1 MKKFLFSFLTLM
13 CLIFSIG
20 VISSQAEM
28 LTGECGE
35 MVTYSLDTD
44 TGVMT
49 ISGEGAMDNC
59 GWASA
64 PWYYN
69 RNYIKEVVIEEGVT
83 TVGKYAFMKCAQLTK
98 VTMPEGLINIKD
110 SAFYYCSNLAE
121 ADIPTSVK
129 TIEIGA
135 FNGCG
140 ALTKI
145 IIPDNVEEIG
155 NSAFSGCMKVT
166 TLYLG
171 NKVNRIEDFAF
182 GSLAV
187 DKITIPDSVT
197 FVGSEAFG
205 GCTNLKEVTIGEGV
219 EYLGSGAFNSSRSL
233 EKITWKAKNAGD
245 FYSGSTVFNTDKK
258 VSITFTDNVE
268 KIPAYCFESILGIW
282 INDITIGK
290 NVKEIGSSAFKNG
303 RVTTV
308 NIADLGAW
316 CEIDFGDENSNPI
329 KSATMFYVD
338 GKVVENLVVPDGVKK
353 IGAYAFYCATAL
365 KNAVIPDSVESIGNY
380 AFAFC
385 KGLTD
390 ITLGENVSAIGDFA
404 FDGCEV
410 LESITAYDNI
420 LKVGTEAIHD
430 TPYFKNLMSAKKP
443 VYLGKCLISIRPD
456 VIGTDLAIEKGTK
469 AIASSAFQ
477 NFSSIQNITIPDSVE
492 YVGNRAFSYCS
503 GVKTLTIGTGLKEV
517 DEFGFESCG
526 KAITLNYNG
535 TISDWAK
542 IEFGNHTANPAHNT
556 IGSWTSGKFYVN
568 GSEVM
573 GDIVIEEGV
582 EKIGNY
588 TFYNLKNITGVTL
601 PDSLK
606 TVGEYAFYACNGMTK
621 LDLGSGVEVID
632 DNAFENCGRL
642 SSVTIPDSV
651 YEIAIYAFKGCSN
664 LTEVRLGK
672 GVEDIQSFAF
682 NSCSK
687 LADVYYAGSRGM
699 WRNVSVGTPND
710 SLENATMHYGIE
722 MPGEIEVEVTQTWYN
737 SVTIESKE
745 IKEENKV
752 VALKLVDGQYISQE
766 VDITEGSGEVY
777 CDGAESVKIFIWESY
792 ETMRPLSEVIEFKF
806 STEY

>member
-1 MKKFLFSFLTLM
+1 MKKIIISFLALM
-13 CLIFSIG
+13 CLMFSIG
-20 VISSQAEM
+20 IISSQAEM
-28 LTGECGE
+28 LTGECGDS
-35 MVTYSLDTD
+35 VTYSLDTA

-49 ISGEGAMDNC
+49 ISGEGAMENF
-59 GWASA
+59 GWSSA

-69 RNYIKEVVIEEGVT
+69 RNSIKEVVIEEGVT
-83 TVGKYAFMKCAQLTK
+83 TVGKYAFMECPQLTK
-98 VTMPEGLINIKD
+98 VTLPDGLVDIKD
-110 SAFYYCSNLAE
+110 SAFYFCSNLAE
-121 ADIPTSVK
+121 ADIPVSVK
-129 TIEIGA
+129 TIELGA

-140 ALTKI
+140 QLTKI

-155 NSAFSGCMKVT
+155 NSAFAGCMKVT
-166 TLYLG
+166 TLSLG
-171 NKVNRIEDFAF
+171 KKVNRIEDYAF

-187 DKITIPDSVT
+187 EEIIIPDSVT
-197 FVGSEAFG
+197 FIGKEAFG
-205 GCTNLKEVTIGEGV
+205 GCANLKEVTIGEGV
-219 EYLGSGAFNSSRSL
+219 EYLGSGAFNSSRNL
-233 EKITWKAKNAGD
+233 EKITWKAKDAGD
-245 FYSGSTVFNTDKK
+245 FYSGSTVFNSNQKLS
-258 VSITFTDNVE
+258 VTFTDNVE
-268 KIPAYCFESILGIW
+268 KIPAYCFDAILGAK

-290 NVKEIGSSAFKNG
+290 NVKEIGASAFKNG
-303 RVTTV
+303 TVTTV

-316 CEIDFGDENSNPI
+316 CEIEFGDENSNPI
-329 KSATMFYVD
+329 KSATKFYID
-338 GKVVENLVVPDGVKK
+338 GKVVEDLVVPDNVKK
-353 IGAYAFYCATAL
+353 IGNYAFYCATAL
-365 KNAVIPDSVESIGNY
+365 KNAVVPDSVEYIGNY
-380 AFAFC
+380 TFAFC
-385 KGLTD
+385 KGMTD
-390 ITLGENVSAIGDFA
+390 ITLGENVSVIGDFA

-410 LESITAYDNI
+410 LENITSYDNI

-430 TPYFKNLMSAKKP
+430 TPYFKNIMSAKKP

-456 VIGTDLAIEKGTK
+456 VIGTDLVVEKGVR

-477 NFSSIQNITIPDSVE
+477 NFSSIENITIPDSVE
-492 YVGNRAFSYCS
+492 YIGNRAFSYCS
-503 GVKTLTIGTGLKEV
+503 GVKTLTIGKGLKEV

-526 KAITLNYNG
+526 KAITFYYNG

-556 IGSWTSGKFYVN
+556 TGSWTSGKFYVN

-606 TVGEYAFYACNGMTK
+606 TVGEYAFYACNGITN

-632 DNAFENCGRL
+632 NSAFENCGRIP
-642 SSVTIPDSV
+642 SVTIPDSV

-687 LADVYYAGSRGM
+687 LTDVYYAGSRGM
-699 WRNVSVGTPND
+699 WRNVSIGTPND
-710 SLENATMHYGIE
+710 SLENATIHYGIE
-722 MPGEIEVEVTQTWYN
+722 MPGEIDVEITQTWRN
-737 SVTIESKE
+737 SVTIESEE

-752 VALKLVDGQYISQE
+752 VALKYIDGQYISQE
-766 VDITEGSGEVY
+766 VDITEGFGEVY
-777 CDGAESVKIFIWESY
+777 CDGATSVKIFIWESY
-792 ETMRPLSEVIEFKF
+792 ETMRPLSEVVEFTF
-806 STEY
+806 FTEY